1 MSMPFKIDSTPGS
14 SNVNTPLPSYP
25 PSLQNDSHETLSE
38 KMQPPP
44 DYSSDS
50 SNNSVWDPESG
61 SVHSIKA
68 EPSSDPDF
76 VDHGILDRVLSRVST
91 KEPGPPPNGGW
102 AAWSQVVIGHLI
114 IFNTWGY
121 INSFGLFQA
130 YYVDALQRPPSDIA
144 WVGSVQ
150 IWLTFSFGAIAGR
163 ATDAGYFKFIITLG
177 LILQLT
183 GIFCTSVATEYWQ
196 MFLAQGIC
204 QGIGCGLCFCSTV
217 TVVSTYFT
225 TKRSLAIASTAC
237 GAATGGIVFPL
248 IAQQLLTKIGFGW
261 TVRVMGFVVLANASI
276 AIAFARARVP
286 PRRSG
291 PFIEWSA
298 FKELPFVIFNIGA
311 FLILWGVYVAYYYV
325 SFTFSLLLIFF
336 FLFSFFSSS
345 HGSGGPVFPT
355 LANTQDSF

>member
-25 PSLQNDSHETLSE
+25 PSVANASQESLSE
-38 KMQPPP
+38 KVLPPP
-44 DYSSDS
+44 DYTPPDYTSS
-50 SNNSVWDPESG
+50 SNSSTWDIEAASIHTIKIEASSSPE
-61 SVHSIKA
+61 
-68 EPSSDPDF
+68 F
-76 VDHGILDRVLSRVST
+76 VDHGIIDRVLSRVST

-102 AAWSQVVIGHLI
+102 NAWSMVLIGHLI

-130 YYVDALQRPPSDIA
+130 YYVEALGRSPSDIA
-144 WVGSVQ
+144 WVGSIQ
-150 IWLTFSFGAIAGR
+150 IWLTFSLGAIAGR

-177 LILQLT
+177 LTLQLI
-183 GIFCTSVATEYWQ
+183 GIFGTSFATEYWQ

-248 IAQQLLTKIGFGW
+248 IAQQLLEKIGFGW
-261 TVRVMGFVVLANASI
+261 TIRVMGFVAMANASV

-298 FKELPFVIFNIGA
+298 FKEVPFVIFNIGA

-325 SFTFSLLLIFF
+325 SF
-336 FLFSFFSSS
+336 FFSS
-345 HGSGGPVFPT
+345 PE
-355 LANTQDSF
+355 LWRNTSVISASLVSCFLSC